1 MGKFCTANL
10 ILNVK
15 FTLCFQD
22 HQISYFELHGLLLEL
37 HFRLSWSN
45 FDSHLVIVLV
55 QGNKISI
62 FGADSLV
69 RDRACILNFHSHFH
83 YQSIIAKAE
92 ESDNQIYQ
100 SQLPIHH
107 FPFLR

>member
-1 MGKFCTANL
+1 MSKFCIVNL
-10 ILNVK
+10 ILNVE

-22 HQISYFELHGLLLEL
+22 HRFLILNRMAWSWNFIS
-37 HFRLSWSN
+37 SN
-45 FDSHLVIVLV
+45 FNSHLVIVLV
-55 QGNKISI
+55 QGNKVSI

-69 RDRACILNFHSHFH
+69 RDKACTLNFHSHFH